1 MKTILLN
8 ELTEQDLSVMVSK
21 AIQGALGE
29 LQNLGS
35 SDEEL
40 LTREQAAKLLDVDLS
55 TLHSWINKG
64 KLISYGIGSRRYF
77 KRSEIFQSLVEL
89 KPARSCKN

>member
-8 ELTEQDLSVMVSK
+8 ELTEQDLSFIVSK

-40 LTREQAAKLLDVDLS
+40 LTREQTAKLLDVDLS
-55 TLHSWINKG
+55 TLHSWVNKG

-77 KRSEIFQSLVEL
+77 RRSEIFQSLVEL
-89 KPARSCKN
+89 KTRRNERK

>member
-40 LTREQAAKLLDVDLS
+40 LTREQAAKLLDVDL
-55 TLHSWINKG
+55 N
-64 KLISYGIGSRRYF
+64 
-77 KRSEIFQSLVEL
+77 
-89 KPARSCKN
+89 P